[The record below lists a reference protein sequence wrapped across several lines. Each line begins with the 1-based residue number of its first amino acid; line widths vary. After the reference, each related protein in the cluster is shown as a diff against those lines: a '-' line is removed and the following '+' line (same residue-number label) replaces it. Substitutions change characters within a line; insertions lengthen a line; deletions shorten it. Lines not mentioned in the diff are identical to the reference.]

1 MPEESRPK
9 GCKFKLKAVK
19 KTGKGKKQKLKTQS
33 AVAKAKVKA
42 GKSKIVSLKPKKKF
56 AKKLATAKKM
66 LVEQTV
72 TIDGETTTKVSKL
85 KIVQ

>member
-1 MPEESRPK
+1 MPEERQLK

-19 KTGKGKKQKLKTQS
+19 KIGKGKKQKLKPQS

-42 GKSKIVSLKPKKKF
+42 GKSAIVSLKPKKKF
-56 AKKLATAKKM
+56 AKKLATAKKA
-66 LVEQTV
+66 LVEQVV

-85 KIVQ
+85 KIVK